1 MATVITKMSSLLPP
15 GRLETR
21 QVYAVHQQ
29 QRQQQSVGAN
39 GGTRELIMRAANSRR
54 RYVPQKA
61 ALVHTL
67 VLRYLDNSA
76 SV

>member
-1 MATVITKMSSLLPP
+1 MSSLLPA

-39 GGTRELIMRAANSRR
+39 GGNRELIMRAANSRR

-61 ALVHTL
+61 TLERTL
-67 VLRYLDNSA
+67 VLRYLEESA
-76 SV
+76 SM